1 MRTVLC
7 MQLSP
12 KMRERDLREFMSSV
26 GLVRDVRVIADPR
39 TKKCKGVAY
48 VEFKAP
54 ESVALAIGLTG
65 QKLLGI
71 PIQVLPS
78 GAEKNR
84 AAQNTTIQGPVEN
97 GPMRIYVG
105 SLHYN
110 ITEAMLRG
118 IFEPFGAI
126 DSINLLKDP
135 DTGLSRGYGFLTF
148 TKSDDAKRAIEQ
160 LNGFEIAGRPMKVAN
175 VTEKAGAETGGNE
188 YNKLDDIDTKGVN
201 MGASGRI
208 QLMAKLA
215 EGTGFQIPAGAA
227 QVLNPSLPAP
237 TPLMGNELDEAMMAA
252 ELARQAMASV
262 ETANTD
268 TAAAS
273 ASSAADASSSA
284 NPPINTTCFML
295 TNMFDPS
302 SETNSDWESEI
313 KDDVIDEC
321 TAHGGAVHVHVDKTA
336 PQGNVYV
343 KVLNPTTASLAVNAL
358 HGRMF
363 AGRVITAAYIPEEN
377 YVDLFPDAKAVVT
390 ALKPSRG

>member
-1 MRTVLC
+1 

-39 TKKCKGVAY
+39 TKKCRGVAY
-48 VEFKAP
+48 VEFKSP

-84 AAQNTTIQGPVEN
+84 AAQNTTIQGAET

-135 DTGLSRGYGFLTF
+135 DTGLSRGYGFLSF
-148 TKSDDAKRAIEQ
+148 TKSDDARRAIEQ

-175 VTEKAGAETGGNE
+175 VTEKTTGAGGNE
-188 YNKLDDIDTKGVN
+188 YNMLDDIETKGIN

-227 QVLNPSLPAP
+227 QVLNPTLPP
-237 TPLMGNELDEAMMAA
+237 PVPLMGTEPDEAMMAA

-262 ETANTD
+262 ETANAQP
-268 TAAAS
+268 AAAP
-273 ASSAADASSSA
+273 AADASTSA

-295 TNMFDPS
+295 TNMFDPT
-302 SETNSDWESEI
+302 SETNSEWESEI

-321 TAHGGAVHVHVDKTA
+321 SAHGGAVHVHVDKTA
-336 PQGNVYV
+336 SQGNVYV

-377 YVDLFPDAKAVVT
+377 YVDLFPDAKSVMT

>member
-1 MRTVLC
+1 
-7 MQLSP
+7 
-12 KMRERDLREFMSSV
+12 
-26 GLVRDVRVIADPR
+26 
-39 TKKCKGVAY
+39 
-48 VEFKAP
+48 
-54 ESVALAIGLTG
+54 
-65 QKLLGI
+65 
-71 PIQVLPS
+71 
-78 GAEKNR
+78 
-84 AAQNTTIQGPVEN
+84 
-97 GPMRIYVG
+97 MRIYVG

-148 TKSDDAKRAIEQ
+148 TKSDDARRAIEQ

-175 VTEKAGAETGGNE
+175 VTEKTAGAGGNE
-188 YNKLDDIDTKGVN
+188 YNMLDDIDTKGVN

-227 QVLNPSLPAP
+227 QVLNPALPAP
-237 TPLMGNELDEAMMAA
+237 TPLMGTDPDEAMMAA
-252 ELARQAMASV
+252 ELARQAMAAVESANALSV
-262 ETANTD
+262 TAPV
-268 TAAAS
+268 AVPAS
-273 ASSAADASSSA
+273 APASSSA

-302 SETNSDWESEI
+302 SETNSEWESEI

-321 TAHGGAVHVHVDKTA
+321 SAHGGAVHVHVDKSA

-377 YVDLFPDAKAVVT
+377 YVDLFPDARSTMT
-390 ALKPSRG
+390 ALKPNRG

>member
-1 MRTVLC
+1 
-7 MQLSP
+7 
-12 KMRERDLREFMSSV
+12 
-26 GLVRDVRVIADPR
+26 
-39 TKKCKGVAY
+39 
-48 VEFKAP
+48 
-54 ESVALAIGLTG
+54 
-65 QKLLGI
+65 
-71 PIQVLPS
+71 
-78 GAEKNR
+78 
-84 AAQNTTIQGPVEN
+84 
-97 GPMRIYVG
+97 MRIYVG

-135 DTGLSRGYGFLTF
+135 DTQLSRGYGFLTF
-148 TKSDDAKRAIEQ
+148 TKSDDARRAIEQ

-175 VTEKAGAETGGNE
+175 VTDKTPGTGGTE
-188 YNKLDDIDTKGVN
+188 YSMLDDIETKGVN

-215 EGTGFQIPAGAA
+215 EGTGFQIPESAA
-227 QVLNPSLPAP
+227 AVLNPTLPP
-237 TPLMGNELDEAMMAA
+237 PPLMAEDDEAMMAA

-262 ETANTD
+262 ETAMANNSSSE
-268 TAAAS
+268 AAA
-273 ASSAADASSSA
+273 AAAAAASA

-302 SETNSDWESEI
+302 SESNSEWESEI

-321 TAHGGAVHVHVDKTA
+321 SAHGGAVHVHVDKSA

-343 KVLNPTTASLAVNAL
+343 KVLNPTTASLAVTAL

-377 YVDLFPDAKAVVT
+377 YVDLFPDARST
-390 ALKPSRG
+390 MSALKPSRG

>member
-1 MRTVLC
+1 
-7 MQLSP
+7 
-12 KMRERDLREFMSSV
+12 
-26 GLVRDVRVIADPR
+26 
-39 TKKCKGVAY
+39 
-48 VEFKAP
+48 
-54 ESVALAIGLTG
+54 
-65 QKLLGI
+65 
-71 PIQVLPS
+71 
-78 GAEKNR
+78 
-84 AAQNTTIQGPVEN
+84 
-97 GPMRIYVG
+97 MRIYVG

-148 TKSDDAKRAIEQ
+148 TKSDDARRAIEQ

-175 VTEKAGAETGGNE
+175 VTEKTPGAGGTE
-188 YNKLDDIDTKGVN
+188 YNMLDDIDTKGVN

-215 EGTGFQIPAGAA
+215 EGSDFQIPPGAA
-227 QVLNPSLPAP
+227 QVLNPNLPAP
-237 TPLMGNELDEAMMAA
+237 TPLMGPEPDFPDEAMMAA

-262 ETANTD
+262 ETAMAQS
-268 TAAAS
+268 AAAAAPAS
-273 ASSAADASSSA
+273 ASAA

-295 TNMFDPS
+295 TNMFNPS
-302 SETNSDWESEI
+302 GETNADWESEI

-321 TAHGGAVHVHVDKTA
+321 SAHGGAVHVHVDKSA

-377 YVDLFPDAKAVVT
+377 YVDLFPDAQSVMT

>member
-1 MRTVLC
+1 

-48 VEFKAP
+48 VEFKSP

-84 AAQNTTIQGPVEN
+84 AAQNNTIQGAET

-148 TKSDDAKRAIEQ
+148 TKSDDARRAIEQ

-175 VTEKAGAETGGNE
+175 VTEKTPGAGGNE
-188 YNKLDDIDTKGVN
+188 YNMLDDIDTKGVN

-215 EGTGFQIPAGAA
+215 EGTGFQIPASAA
-227 QVLNPSLPAP
+227 QVLNPGLPAP
-237 TPLMGNELDEAMMAA
+237 MPLMGADDGMDEAMMAA

-262 ETANTD
+262 ESANFHN
-268 TAAAS
+268 AS
-273 ASSAADASSSA
+273 ATVPASTSAG

-302 SETNSDWESEI
+302 SEENSEWESEI

-321 TAHGGAVHVHVDKTA
+321 SAHGGAVHVHVDKSA

-343 KVLNPTTASLAVNAL
+343 KVVNPTTASLAVNAL

-377 YVDLFPDAKAVVT
+377 YVDLFPDAQSVMT

>member
-1 MRTVLC
+1 
-7 MQLSP
+7 
-12 KMRERDLREFMSSV
+12 MRERDLREFMSSV

-84 AAQNTTIQGPVEN
+84 AAQNNTIQGAET

-148 TKSDDAKRAIEQ
+148 TKSDDARRAIEQ

-175 VTEKAGAETGGNE
+175 VTEKTTGAGGNE
-188 YNKLDDIDTKGVN
+188 YNMLDDIETKGIN
-201 MGASGRI
+201 MGASGRVH
-208 QLMAKLA
+208 LMAKLA

-227 QVLNPSLPAP
+227 QVLNTALPAP
-237 TPLMGNELDEAMMAA
+237 TPLMGTDPEEAMMAA

-262 ETANTD
+262 ETAN
-268 TAAAS
+268 AEQHGAPS
-273 ASSAADASSSA
+273 ASTAA

-295 TNMFDPS
+295 TNMFEPL
-302 SETNSDWESEI
+302 SETSSDWESEI

-321 TAHGGAVHVHVDKTA
+321 SAHGGAVHVHVDKTA

-343 KVLNPTTASLAVNAL
+343 KVLNPTTASLAVNSL

-377 YVDLFPDAKAVVT
+377 YVDLFPDAKTVVT
-390 ALKPSRG
+390 TLKPNRG

>member
-1 MRTVLC
+1 
-7 MQLSP
+7 
-12 KMRERDLREFMSSV
+12 MRERDLREFMSAV
-26 GLVRDVRVIADPR
+26 GQVRDVRVIADPR

-84 AAQNTTIQGPVEN
+84 AAQNNTIQGVET

-148 TKSDDAKRAIEQ
+148 TKSDDARRAIEQ

-175 VTEKAGAETGGNE
+175 VTEKTAGSGGE
-188 YNKLDDIDTKGVN
+188 YNLLDDIETKGIN

-208 QLMAKLA
+208 HLMAKLA

-227 QVLNPSLPAP
+227 QVLDRALPTGP
-237 TPLMGNELDEAMMAA
+237 VQPLMPPDDEEAMMAA

-262 ETANTD
+262 ESANAQASTQSTTTAV
-268 TAAAS
+268 
-273 ASSAADASSSA
+273 

-295 TNMFDPS
+295 TNMFDPT

-313 KDDVIDEC
+313 RDDVVDEC
-321 TAHGGAVHVHVDKTA
+321 SAHGGAVHVHVDKAA

-343 KVLNPTTASLAVNAL
+343 KVLNPTTASLAVNGL

-377 YVDLFPDAKAVVT
+377 YVDLFPDAKST
-390 ALKPSRG
+390 ASVLKPNRG

>member
-1 MRTVLC
+1 

-12 KMRERDLREFMSSV
+12 KMRERDLREFMSAV
-26 GLVRDVRVIADPR
+26 GQVRDVRVIADPR

-48 VEFKAP
+48 VEFKSP

-84 AAQNTTIQGPVEN
+84 AAQNNTIQGTDN

-118 IFEPFGAI
+118 IFEPFGTI
-126 DSINLLKDP
+126 ESINLLKDP
-135 DTGLSRGYGFLTF
+135 DSGLSRGYGFITF

-160 LNGFEIAGRPMKVAN
+160 LNGFEIAGRPMRVAN
-175 VTEKAGAETGGNE
+175 VTEKTAGGGGE
-188 YNKLDDIDTKGVN
+188 YNLLDDVETKGIN
-201 MGASGRI
+201 MGAAGRI
-208 QLMAKLA
+208 HLMAKLA

-227 QVLNPSLPAP
+227 QVLAAGIGGGAPNPMADEP
-237 TPLMGNELDEAMMAA
+237 DEAAMAA
-252 ELARQAMASV
+252 ALASEAMASV
-262 ETANTD
+262 AN
-268 TAAAS
+268 ANAHAL
-273 ASSAADASSSA
+273 A

-295 TNMFDPS
+295 TNMFEAT
-302 SETNSDWESEI
+302 SETNPDWESEI
-313 KDDVIDEC
+313 RDDVIEEC
-321 TAHGGAVHVHVDKTA
+321 NSHGGVFHVHVDKAA
-336 PQGNVYV
+336 PEGNVYV
-343 KVLNPTTASLAVNAL
+343 KVVNPSTASMSVNSL

-377 YVDLFPDAKAVVT
+377 YADLFPDARQHVNT
-390 ALKPSRG
+390 LKPSRG

>member
-1 MRTVLC
+1 

-48 VEFKAP
+48 VEFKSP

-84 AAQNTTIQGPVEN
+84 AAQNNTIQGAET

-148 TKSDDAKRAIEQ
+148 TKSDDARRAIEQ

-175 VTEKAGAETGGNE
+175 VTEKTAGAGGNE
-188 YNKLDDIDTKGVN
+188 YNMLDDIDTKGVN

-227 QVLNPSLPAP
+227 QVLNPALPAP
-237 TPLMGNELDEAMMAA
+237 TPLMGEPDEAMMAA

-262 ETANTD
+262 ENALAQPPAAPSPTPTASTS
-268 TAAAS
+268 T
-273 ASSAADASSSA
+273 A

-295 TNMFDPS
+295 TNMFDPAG
-302 SETNSDWESEI
+302 ETNSEWESEI

-321 TAHGGAVHVHVDKTA
+321 SAHGGAVHVHVDKSA

-343 KVLNPTTASLAVNAL
+343 KVLNPTTASHAVNAL

-377 YVDLFPDAKAVVT
+377 YVELFPDAQSVLT

>member
-1 MRTVLC
+1 

-26 GLVRDVRVIADPR
+26 GQVRDVRVIADPR
-39 TKKCKGVAY
+39 TKKCRGVAY
-48 VEFKAP
+48 VEFKSP

-84 AAQNTTIQGPVEN
+84 AAQNTTIQGTAGAET

-135 DTGLSRGYGFLTF
+135 DTNLSRGYGFLTF
-148 TKSDDAKRAIEQ
+148 TKSDDARRAIEQ

-175 VTEKAGAETGGNE
+175 VTEKTTGEGGNE
-188 YNKLDDIDTKGVN
+188 YTKLDDVETKGVS
-201 MGASGRI
+201 MGQSGRI
-208 QLMAKLA
+208 HLMAKLA
-215 EGTGFQIPAGAA
+215 EGTGFEIPAGAA
-227 QVLNPSLPAP
+227 QVLNPNLPP
-237 TPLMGNELDEAMMAA
+237 PVPLMGNEPDEAMMAA

-262 ETANTD
+262 ENANAAPAAAP
-268 TAAAS
+268 AAAS
-273 ASSAADASSSA
+273 AA
-284 NPPINTTCFML
+284 NPPIDTTCFML
-295 TNMFDPS
+295 TNMFDPT
-302 SETNSDWESEI
+302 SESNPEWESEI

-321 TAHGGAVHVHVDKTA
+321 SAHGGAVHVHVDKTA

-377 YVDLFPDAKAVVT
+377 YVDLFPDAKSVVS